1 MSWNEPGGG
10 RQQDPWGGGRGGD
23 QGPPDLDEAFRKLQ
37 KQLGGLFGGGGGGG
51 GRGGAA
57 GFGAKAVALVAG
69 VLLAL
74 YAIGGFYTLDEQERG
89 VIFRFGAV
97 QNEVMQPGLRWRPL
111 GVDSVVPVNTTR
123 VFVEEHQ
130 AQMLTEDQNIVDV
143 SLTVQYR
150 IADPIAY
157 VVNVRDPRESLKQA
171 TESAL
176 RHVVGSST
184 MDDVIGQG
192 REAMAA
198 TVQERLQ
205 VYLNAYGTGMSV
217 RSVNLDRGAPPR
229 EVEAAFDDVQKARE
243 DEERFINEANA
254 YAEQVV
260 PEARGDAQRIIEQAN
275 AYRDEV
281 VARAEGEAS
290 RFTALLTEYRLAK
303 EVTRDRLYIDA
314 MEEVLGSTSKVL
326 LDVQGGN
333 QMLYLPLDKI
343 VQGRD
348 AAAPGGAARPSQSTV
363 DQLTDAVLREL
374 EARSNN
380 GSTRRPR

>member
-1 MSWNEPGGG
+1 
-10 RQQDPWGGGRGGD
+10 
-23 QGPPDLDEAFRKLQ
+23 
-37 KQLGGLFGGGGGGG
+37 
-51 GRGGAA
+51 
-57 GFGAKAVALVAG
+57 
-69 VLLAL
+69 
-74 YAIGGFYTLDEQERG
+74 
-89 VIFRFGAV
+89 
-97 QNEVMQPGLRWRPL
+97 
-111 GVDSVVPVNTTR
+111 
-123 VFVEEHQ
+123 
-130 AQMLTEDQNIVDV
+130 
-143 SLTVQYR
+143 
-150 IADPIAY
+150 
-157 VVNVRDPRESLKQA
+157 
-171 TESAL
+171 
-176 RHVVGSST
+176 

-205 VYLNAYGTGMSV
+205 VYLNVYGTGMSV

-290 RFTALLTEYRLAK
+290 RFTALLGEYRQAK
-303 EVTRDRLYIDA
+303 DVTRDRLYIDA
-314 MEEVLGSTSKVL
+314 MEEVLGRTSKVL

-348 AAAPGGAARPSQSTV
+348 SAAPGGGVRPSQSTV

-380 GSTRRPR
+380 GSSRRPR